1 MSVELF
7 VVYMRPPC
15 QSGASQNFK
24 SLSVG
29 WYWIVDQVKAV
40 SNWISSKVQLF
51 ITYQVLVLLFLY
63 FRRDFAC
70 TWKDHTKTLATT
82 LSTSRVLRHILFT
95 HFQTRF
101 FHKTREHVLHF
112 DIYRVN
118 AYTHNSAKIDRHMPE
133 KSCWSQAQIKE
144 EGGYNAMRLLSSNL
158 PNWESYLSVN
168 WSSFKKRVSLGRN
181 SSHVQLAQFWK
192 IHPFWKIPSLVG

>member
-29 WYWIVDQVKAV
+29 WYWIMADQVKVV
-40 SNWISSKVQLF
+40 SNWILSKVQLF
-51 ITYQVLVLLFLY
+51 IIYQVLVLLFLY
-63 FRRDFAC
+63 FRRDFAS

-82 LSTSRVLRHILFT
+82 LLTSRILRLILFT

-101 FHKTREHVLHF
+101 FRKTRRHVLHF
-112 DIYRVN
+112 DIYRVY
-118 AYTHNSAKIDRHMPE
+118 AYTHNSARIDRYMPK
-133 KSCWSQAQIKE
+133 KSCWSQAQMKE
-144 EGGYNAMRLLSSNL
+144 EGGIMQWDSYNGQLK
-158 PNWESYLSVN
+158 WE
-168 WSSFKKRVSLGRN
+168 KKIR
-181 SSHVQLAQFWK
+181 
-192 IHPFWKIPSLVG
+192 I